1 MLHIYRLER
10 RIADLMQ
17 EGGHSTLLGIGE
29 QVSGLV
35 QPGVRL
41 SDRGQSCSVA
51 VSPACTSRC
60 SWLSSKARPFFPQA
74 A

>member
-35 QPGVRL
+35 QPGIRL
-41 SDRGQSCSVA
+41 LDGWPELLCS
-51 VSPACTSRC
+51 R
-60 SWLSSKARPFFPQA
+60 
-74 A
+74 